1 MIGHEI
7 NGKKLD
13 EPATTA
19 LLASILQ
26 QRDNISPTIMSAE
39 GIEHQFFERVAE
51 YPVAVCRECRYA
63 VWPSHIEG
71 HLRKLHKQ
79 PQKLAKTIASAIQQW
94 ANLLQYPSELE
105 LISNGIDAI
114 PQLPVYDDG
123 LLCLLDTERCQYITR
138 TLDSIKLHWRQRHD
152 GWSVGRKRGRPS
164 DTRERALQVH
174 LEGSYKRVYC
184 QRLFG
189 SRHGSQYF
197 EVRNVPEAV
206 QQPVPVE
213 GDAAWTRV
221 GIEMA
226 KAWANV
232 QNLAMTTIQDGEK
245 DEASPWLER
254 TGWVPYLM
262 NLERAELLASI
273 EQPNVDPEKAEELIE
288 NAIWVAMDGLAHVS
302 QSSVVHRTGI
312 FVRLE
317 IIRTEIHQTE
327 YTPLQAYMDDTSIK
341 ERSRPWKQILM
352 FFARTQREHS
362 WKSPKYRFTRQQR
375 DAWHN
380 LVELVKKNVNGV
392 EEAVDELDIDNMDM
406 FTEHVN
412 DEHHPLE
419 SMNQLKQAK
428 LNTIEKACLK
438 FCIALL
444 NQIIRRKEYDCALV
458 CALAVLGVKNDG
470 WKGPELY
477 PPILSSV
484 IKVARFMVVQ
494 EALELSEPFQDDE
507 FDEDSA
513 HDSNSDRTHAQSKP
527 KGCLEFVQKMV
538 NQFMVRGS
546 HSPMQWMLDLRT
558 YGLKVHFNTTSQGHV
573 EWMGRDELLYK
584 NLHFTM
590 AQFRAMV
597 HGLQAE
603 SARLLVEELLFCN
616 KKTGNEL
623 PQIPW
628 DQLRDNPTD
637 NRPGWSFLHDQRT
650 RMPVKGDI
658 WLFENVGRDTS
669 LRERFIKSS
678 TSSGIERKEVEW
690 YMDRVVAFR
699 EKLIVLMHVTAGQ
712 PARATELLSIRHSNT
727 VKGGHRNI
735 FIEDGMVVFVTRYHK
750 GYAVSGDVKIIHRY
764 LPREVGELLV
774 LYLWLVLPFQ
784 QRLEA
789 MVWKKNTISSHL
801 WPADPNGRKWTSE
814 RMRKTL
820 KRESRVRLSQELTIA
835 AYREI
840 AIGISRRFLRPSTAF
855 STMDGDENEAW
866 TEENA
871 AARIADEQAGHTS
884 HVAGMVYA
892 RGIMEQAGVVA
903 ERRQQFRS
911 SSTDWHRFLG
921 FTSAVEEAKS
931 YKKRKM
937 APYETQAEEARLER
951 LERLSSMDTVA
962 QLKRIKGN
970 KANFRGSQ
978 RRAIDAIIAGQS
990 PIVAVMPTGAGKSM
1004 LFMLPAWAE
1013 QGGTTVVVVPLIS
1026 LRGDMMRRCKE
1037 LGISCAEWQSQ
1048 QPPDAAAIV
1057 FVTPESAVGE
1067 GFATFIN
1074 RLRATRQLDRIVIDE
1089 CHIVLNRQYL
1099 FRKQMQQLG
1108 KLVAAET
1115 QMVLLTATLP
1125 PTEEDELFR
1134 RMHFQRHDVNMF
1146 RDPTTRTN
1154 IAYQCIEID
1163 KSAKKREVE
1172 GIIVNI
1178 VQRKIKKYKTGKII
1192 VYGNSKSKVEAIAR
1206 QLNCCAY
1213 HADAVGKASMLADFM
1228 ASKERIIVAT
1238 SALGMG
1244 VDIADVRCIV
1254 HMDWPFSMLDY
1265 AQESG
1270 RAGRDNLRS
1279 EAILIVQQG
1288 QQRINDVQQER
1299 DHALVRAYI
1308 QGKGDKIVCRRA
1320 VLDGYLDGEKNRTG
1334 CKEDES
1340 EQMCDV
1346 CCGTNGQVLQVEE
1359 EAIREVVEGESDEED
1374 CESNKEI
1381 DVTQSKREEMRQVLQ
1396 QQEQVRRVPWETM
1409 KEQEQQEYG
1418 NIEWLRRQLAWWANR
1433 CAICETANE
1442 GQSGHDIRQCWRAE
1456 STAAKEM
1463 IAKVE
1468 KKIRFAKYSGCF
1480 WCGVPQEL
1488 CNRWEENGQGRY
1500 QRADDGDCQYKGV
1513 LVSSAIGLLFGG
1525 QEDMVERWC
1534 KRLAEQGVEAE
1545 SIDGLIEYLGG
1556 KQRLDIT
1563 ESNNLVKEF
1572 CWITRLLAE

>member
-1 MIGHEI
+1 M
-7 NGKKLD
+7 
-13 EPATTA
+13 T
-19 LLASILQ
+19 
-26 QRDNISPTIMSAE
+26 E
-39 GIEHQFFERVAE
+39 GIEHQYFERIAE
-51 YPVAVCRECRYA
+51 YPVAVCKECRYA
-63 VWPSHIEG
+63 VWPNQIEG

-79 PQKLAKTIASAIQQW
+79 PLRRAKTIANAIQQW
-94 ANLLQYPSELE
+94 ANLLQQPSQLE
-105 LISNGIDAI
+105 RIINRIDAI

-123 LLCLLDTERCQYITR
+123 MLCLLDTEHCQHIAR
-138 TLDSIKLHWRQRHD
+138 TLDSIKLHWRNRHD
-152 GWSVGRKRGRPS
+152 GWSVGKKRGRPG
-164 DTRERALQVH
+164 DCREKRLQEH
-174 LEGSYKRVYC
+174 LQRSYRRVYC

-197 EVRNVPEAV
+197 EVRNVPKTS
-206 QQPVPVE
+206 QLPVPTE
-213 GDAAWTRV
+213 DDAAWAQV
-221 GIEMA
+221 GLEMA
-226 KAWANV
+226 KVWREVESRAID
-232 QNLAMTTIQDGEK
+232 TIQDGEK
-245 DEASPWLER
+245 DEASPWLDR
-254 TGWVPYLM
+254 TGWAQYLK
-262 NLERAELLASI
+262 NLERAELLASV
-273 EQPNVDPEKAEELIE
+273 EQPNADPDKAEEPVE
-288 NAIWVAMDGLAHVS
+288 NAIWLAMDGLARVS
-302 QSSVVHRTGI
+302 QLSVIHRTGI

-317 IIRTEIHQTE
+317 IIRTEIQQTE

-341 ERSRPWKQILM
+341 ERSRPWKQMLM

-362 WKSPKYRFTRQQR
+362 WNSPKYKFTRQQR
-375 DAWHN
+375 DAWLH
-380 LVELVKKNVNGV
+380 LVEQTKKDINGV
-392 EEAVDELDIDNMDM
+392 EEAAEEMDFDNTEM
-406 FTEHVN
+406 FAEHVDGQQQSSN
-412 DEHHPLE
+412 NVEE
-419 SMNQLKQAK
+419 RKEAK
-428 LNTIEKACLK
+428 LNAMEKACLK

-444 NQIIRRKEYDCALV
+444 NQTIRRKEYDCALV
-458 CALAVLGVKNDG
+458 CALAVLGVKEDG
-470 WKGPELY
+470 WKGHELY

-494 EALELSEPFQDDE
+494 EALELSEPFKDDE
-507 FDEDSA
+507 FDDESA
-513 HDSNSDRTHAQSKP
+513 HDSNADLGVGQSQP

-558 YGLKVHFNTTSQGHV
+558 YGLKIHYNTTSQGHV
-573 EWMGRDELLYK
+573 EWMGGDELLYK

-603 SARLLVEELLFCN
+603 SQRLLIEELLFCN
-616 KKTGNEL
+616 EKTGNKI
-623 PQIPW
+623 PSIPW

-650 RMPVKGDI
+650 RLPVKGDR
-658 WLFENVGRDTS
+658 WLFESVGRDVS
-669 LRERFIKSS
+669 LRERFMKSS
-678 TSSGIERKEVEW
+678 TSSGMERQAVEW
-690 YMDRVVAFR
+690 YMDRVIAFR

-789 MVWKKNTISSHL
+789 MVWKKKVISSHL

-820 KRESRVRLSQELTIA
+820 KRESRIRLGQEITIA
-835 AYREI
+835 GYREI
-840 AIGISRRFLRPSTAF
+840 AIGISRRFLRGSTAF
-855 STMDGDENEAW
+855 STMNDEENEAW
-866 TEENA
+866 EEENA
-871 AARIADEQAGHTS
+871 AGRIADEQAGHTS

-937 APYETQAEEARLER
+937 APYETQAEEARIER
-951 LERLSSMDTVA
+951 LQRLSSMDSVG

-970 KANFRGSQ
+970 KAKFRGSQ
-978 RRAIDAIIAGQS
+978 RKAIDAIVAGHS
-990 PIVAVMPTGAGKSM
+990 PIIAIMATGAGKSM

-1013 QGGTTVVVVPLIS
+1013 QAGTTIVVVPLIS

-1048 QPPDAAAIV
+1048 KPADAAAIV

-1089 CHIVLNRQYL
+1089 CHIVLNGQYK

-1125 PTEEDELFR
+1125 PTEEDELYR
-1134 RMHFQRHDVNMF
+1134 RMYFNRSKVYMF
-1146 RDPTTRTN
+1146 RDATTRTN
-1154 IAYQCIEID
+1154 IAYQCMEIEN
-1163 KSAKKREVE
+1163 SAKKKEVE
-1172 GIIVNI
+1172 RMMVKI
-1178 VQRKIKKYKTGKII
+1178 VQRKMKKYKSGRII
-1192 VYGNSKSKVEAIAR
+1192 VYGNSKAKVEAIAR
-1206 QLNCCAY
+1206 QLDCLAY

-1228 ASKERIIVAT
+1228 ARKERVIVAT

-1244 VDIADVRCIV
+1244 VDIADVRCII

-1288 QQRINDVQQER
+1288 QQRIDDKKQEA
-1299 DHALVRAYI
+1299 DQGLVREYV
-1308 QGKGDKIVCRRA
+1308 QGQGDKVGCRRI
-1320 VLDGYLDGEKNRTG
+1320 VLDGYLDGNKSRSG
-1334 CKEDES
+1334 CKDDES

-1346 CCGTNGQVLQVEE
+1346 CCGMNGQVLQAEEDGEDINEE
-1359 EAIREVVEGESDEED
+1359 ESEEED
-1374 CESNKEI
+1374 CESNMEV
-1381 DVTQSKREEMRQVLQ
+1381 DARERDGEEMREVFQ
-1396 QQEQVRRVPWETM
+1396 QQEQVRRGPWETM

-1418 NIEWLRRQLAWWANR
+1418 NIEWLSRQLAWWANR
-1433 CAICETANE
+1433 CAICETADE
-1442 GQSGHDIRQCWRAE
+1442 GQSGHDIGQCGREE
-1456 STAAKEM
+1456 SAAAKEM
-1463 IAKVE
+1463 MAKVE
-1468 KKIRFAKYSGCF
+1468 KKIKFAPYSGCF

-1488 CNRWEENGQGRY
+1488 CNRWEDNGQGRY
-1500 QRADDGDCQYKGV
+1500 QRAQGGDCQYKGV
-1513 LVSSAIGLLFGG
+1513 LISSTMGLLFGG
-1525 QEDMVERWC
+1525 KEDVVKRWC
-1534 KRLAEQGVEAE
+1534 KRLEEEGIEVE
-1545 SIDGLIEYLGG
+1545 SIDELIEYLGG
-1556 KQRLDIT
+1556 KQKLDKT

-1572 CWITRLLAE
+1572 CWMTKLLAE